1 MVSILFYSFLSS
13 FHIYICGYIF
23 HYFFINREFS
33 LDKNFFEFAIYGAF
47 VLSFISLFLNFFLS
61 LNKFVNTLIFILP
74 FIFFFIFFFNKNLI
88 KKILEYSIYV
98 SVFFLLTIS
107 YDGTYRPDAGLYH
120 LPYISILNENKIIIG
135 LSNIHFRFGHVSILQ
150 YLSAIYNNFFF
161 NEDGISVPSCIIFIN
176 IAGYIFFE
184 VFNKKNDYKIKVLS
198 LIFLIFIFF
207 RVNRYS
213 DFGNDAI
220 ANLLFF
226 YLIIESLKNNSH
238 FLKIKKTVLISTF
251 IFLNKITLLLG
262 FLIPL
267 FFIYKNFKLKNLL
280 NRISIFSFIFLT
292 IFFFKNILV
301 SGCAIFPV
309 EQSCFKNLFWYDKDS
324 QRNSNAAIAK
334 IENEAWTKGWFNQQ
348 NEIKDFKEFSKNFNW
363 LETWVNS
370 DLKKIGKKL
379 LPFLIFI
386 FIILLILKIF
396 EVREKSNK
404 TKINKINNEYLIIL
418 FFSLIGSLLWFL
430 KFPVFRYGY
439 GYLISSFAIA
449 ITINLT
455 NYEFLKNQLRLKKI
469 FSAIIILLFFGV
481 MVKNSIRIYKGFV
494 SNINLWPN
502 IYSAGN
508 VKIKQN
514 HIPIIKNNKVIFYKS
529 KDGECYYSKSPCTNY
544 FNGNDFALKDINLRE
559 KNKYKIFYFK

>member
-33 LDKNFFEFAIYGAF
+33 LDKNFFELAIYGAF

-61 LNKFVNTLIFILP
+61 LNKFINTLIFILP

-161 NEDGISVPSCIIFIN
+161 NENGISVPSCIIFIN

-238 FLKIKKTVLISTF
+238 FLKIKKTILISTF

-379 LPFLIFI
+379 SPFLIFI
-386 FIILLILKIF
+386 FILLLILKIC
-396 EVREKSNK
+396 EVREKPNK
-404 TKINKINNEYLIIL
+404 TKINKINNEYLIML
-418 FFSLIGSLLWFL
+418 FFSIIGSLLWFL

-469 FSAIIILLFFGV
+469 FTAIIILLFFGV
-481 MVKNSIRIYKGFV
+481 IVKNSIRIYKGFV
-494 SNINLWPN
+494 SNINPWPN

-514 HIPIIKNNKVIFYKS
+514 HIPIVKNNKVIFYKS
-529 KDGECYYSKSPCTNY
+529 KDGECYYSRSPCTNY
-544 FNGNDFALKDINLRE
+544 FNGNDFTLKDINLKE